1 MKTFT
6 NLFAALLVISSMTA
20 ACKKSN
26 TAPTDTIV
34 NTTVTDNGKTIAVT
48 SGQTVAVTLNNPM
61 DGGYEFDTPLYDAG
75 VLTLSSHTHTPG
87 NTNNIG
93 DGGTDTF
100 NFTSLKSGTTTL
112 SITAS
117 RGKTDT
123 ISMFV
128 AKVVVQ

>member
-6 NLFAALLVISSMTA
+6 NFFAILVVVSCLAL
-20 ACKKSN
+20 ACKKSS
-26 TAPTDTIV
+26 TTPTDNVI
-34 NTTVTDNGKTIAVT
+34 NTTVTDNGKTIAVA
-48 SGQTVAVTLNNPM
+48 SGQTVAVTLNNPI
-61 DGGYEFDTPLYDAG
+61 DGGYEFNTPIYDAG
-75 VLTLSSHTHTPG
+75 VLNLSSHTHTPG
-87 NTNNIG
+87 DINRTG

-100 NFTSLKSGTTTL
+100 NFTSLKSGTTNL

-123 ISMFV
+123 ISMFT